1 MYILFLLLLRQL
13 HNSVNRVNVFLKSE
27 AKLHTPSNSVSKC
40 YEILQIYEN
49 ERDYGVYC
57 ENSIVPMI
65 TSASNILFVEYKTDS
80 LRVDP
85 GSGFNAEYNLREGK
99 IFTLALKRHL
109 YFAADDSFKFCRFFL
124 KNNQ

>member
-1 MYILFLLLLRQL
+1 MSFSSQKQNCIHLPIQYLTL
-13 HNSVNRVNVFLKSE
+13 
-27 AKLHTPSNSVSKC
+27 
-40 YEILQIYEN
+40 YDILQIYEN

-85 GSGFNAEYNLREGK
+85 GSGFNAEYYLREGK

-109 YFAADDSFKFCRFFL
+109 YFAADDSFKFCRFFK